1 MKQGRTLPDLAAE
14 LERQA
19 NAKRDF
25 LAPAQTIRLRS
36 NGHTELYLNEPFEVG
51 EIAHGQ
57 IAEYAGV
64 PKALYD
70 RLRNAAADLRVPV
83 AQLADCPQAI
93 PDEGQLA
100 FCKEEPLFDV
110 MLNRLLRQGGGEK
123 RLVRTL
129 DGKARAFLSSSFNP
143 DLVRRDS

>member
-36 NGHTELYLNEPFEVG
+36 YGHTELYLNEPFEVG

-70 RLRNAAADLRVPV
+70 RLRNAAPDVSFSAGIAQADTTDDADSLVSRADSDLYAAKHRRSTVP
-83 AQLADCPQAI
+83 
-93 PDEGQLA
+93 
-100 FCKEEPLFDV
+100 
-110 MLNRLLRQGGGEK
+110 
-123 RLVRTL
+123 RT
-129 DGKARAFLSSSFNP
+129 AHSTRHPN
-143 DLVRRDS
+143 